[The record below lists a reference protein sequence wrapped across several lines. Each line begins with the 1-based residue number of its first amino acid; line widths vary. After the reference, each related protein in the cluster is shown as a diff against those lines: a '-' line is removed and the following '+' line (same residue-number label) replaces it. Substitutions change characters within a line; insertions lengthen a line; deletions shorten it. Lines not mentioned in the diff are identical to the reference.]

1 MESHNQTPSG
11 DLTQY
16 RLSMIEKTLQAISDN
31 LTQLATLE
39 QKHIETRDALSRAF
53 KQIDRTDERV
63 RIIEMDMPTLR
74 IVRKW
79 VMAAVIGIVALVGVE
94 LIKMVK

>member
-1 MESHNQTPSG
+1 MESQHQPPGG

-16 RLSMIEKTLQAISDN
+16 RLGMIEKTLQAISDN

-39 QKHIETRDALSRAF
+39 QKHIETRDALARAF

-63 RIIEMDMPTLR
+63 RVIEMDMPTLR

-79 VMAAVIGIVALVGVE
+79 VMAAVLGIVALVGVE